1 MNISTN
7 ADSRTDIIFEWLR
20 DFSHF
25 FFEKRHVT
33 SQKKKNK
40 SKKKEK
46 YHATSQ
52 KLCRSYCPHRSRDS
66 LSPVSW
72 IKKIT
77 VYHCFIVFTGVFFL
91 LFFLSFFTLFNSL
104 SLVFKTFHRLSLF
117 FPLKKKK
124 FQAFFYHFE
133 PFFLSLFLTV
143 FHHFASG
150 LLSANDERFSVSCMQ
165 DFFCKISVLL
175 AHPFW

>member
-72 IKKIT
+72 IKKNHSLSLFYRFHRRFFFTVFYPFSPFSTAYHWFSKHFT
-77 VYHCFIVFTGVFFL
+77 VYHCF
-91 LFFLSFFTLFNSL
+91 
-104 SLVFKTFHRLSLF
+104 FHL
-117 FPLKKKK
+117 KKK
-124 FQAFFYHFE
+124 FQPFFYHFE

-150 LLSANDERFSVSCMQ
+150 LLSANDERFSVSRMQ

>member
-1 MNISTN
+1 MINCEEKKKKKSCIRETMNISTN

-72 IKKIT
+72 IKKN
-77 VYHCFIVFTGVFFL
+77 H
-91 LFFLSFFTLFNSL
+91 SL
-104 SLVFKTFHRLSLF
+104 SLFYRFHRRFFFLF
-117 FPLKKKK
+117 FFILFHP
-124 FQAFFYHFE
+124 FQQLITGFQNIS
-133 PFFLSLFLTV
+133 PFITV
-143 FHHFASG
+143 FST
-150 LLSANDERFSVSCMQ
+150 
-165 DFFCKISVLL
+165 
-175 AHPFW
+175 

>member
-1 MNISTN
+1 MINCEEKKKKKSCIRETMNISTN

-91 LFFLSFFTLFNSL
+91 LFFFILF
-104 SLVFKTFHRLSLF
+104 H
-117 FPLKKKK
+117 P
-124 FQAFFYHFE
+124 FQQPITGFQNIS
-133 PFFLSLFLTV
+133 PFITV
-143 FHHFASG
+143 FST
-150 LLSANDERFSVSCMQ
+150 
-165 DFFCKISVLL
+165 
-175 AHPFW
+175 

>member
-1 MNISTN
+1 MINCEEKKKKKSCIRETMNISTN

-72 IKKIT
+72 IKKNHSLSLF
-77 VYHCFIVFTGVFFL
+77 YRFHRRFF
-91 LFFLSFFTLFNSL
+91 FYCFLSFFTLFNSL

-117 FPLKKKK
+117 FPLKKKIST
-124 FQAFFYHFE
+124 
-133 PFFLSLFLTV
+133 FFL
-143 FHHFASG
+143 
-150 LLSANDERFSVSCMQ
+150 
-165 DFFCKISVLL
+165 
-175 AHPFW
+175 PF